1 MNYKKLLGIATAVT
15 TIGAYSFNFV
25 NFNSKDSWI
34 REGIDRIKAVALGY
48 KAQLEKLQGE
58 YNTLLGD
65 LNSTQDALAQA
76 RLKLEAIYQKIT
88 GQEWTGGDILE
99 FDFDTLLK
107 DGDQFENNVDGD
119 AIADILGLPH
129 GSSTEDIIAA
139 IQDLIATVQS
149 LEQRIT
155 VLEGQVASLEAEIAE
170 YQTEQDSLVEEIDS
184 LKNKLD
190 AATEQANEIINGA
203 SQEEQGQM
211 DYINDTLEEL
221 GAEPVEEPKE
231 EVTMTE
237 EQQAL
242 WNTYIDAVNASNLN
256 ESWKE
261 QLSNSTLYPVI
272 ERNGDFTVFKMIDST
287 TGELVKQYD
296 SVNSGYHEVYN
307 AYQAYLASM
316 NS

>member
-1 MNYKKLLGIATAVT
+1 MKTYTKLIAIASSVA
-15 TIGAYSFNFV
+15 TIGAYTFNFAS
-25 NFNSKDSWI
+25 FNSKDSFI
-34 REGIDRIKAVALGY
+34 KDGIDRIKQVALGY
-48 KAQLEKLQGE
+48 KGQLNELE
-58 YNTLLGD
+58 NRYNTLLGD

-99 FDFDTLLK
+99 FNFDEILK
-107 DGDQFENNVDGD
+107 SDNFYDNNVDGD

-129 GSSTEDIIAA
+129 GSSTEEIIAA

-170 YQTEQDSLVEEIDS
+170 YQTEQDSLVEEING
-184 LKNKLD
+184 LKAKLD
-190 AATEQANEIINGA
+190 AATEQANAIINGA
-203 SQEEQGQM
+203 SNEEQGQM

-242 WNTYIDAVNASNLN
+242 WNTYIDAINNSPLSD
-256 ESWKE
+256 EWKT
-261 QLSNSTLYPVI
+261 QLSDGTLYAIV
-272 ERNGDFTVFKMIDST
+272 EYQGDAQVFRMYNSS
-287 TGELVKQYD
+287 TGEMVKQYD
-296 SVNSGYHEVYN
+296 SVNSGMKAVAN
-307 AYQAYLASM
+307 AYQAYLS
-316 NS
+316 SF

>member
-15 TIGAYSFNFV
+15 TLGAYSFNLV
-25 NFNSKDSWI
+25 SFNSKDSWI
-34 REGIDRIKAVALGY
+34 KEGIDRIKAVALGY
-48 KAQLEKLQGE
+48 KAQLEKLQSE
-58 YNTLLGD
+58 FNTLLAD

-107 DGDQFENNVDGD
+107 DGEQFDNNVDGN

-129 GSSTEDIIAA
+129 GSSTEEIIAA

-155 VLEGQVASLEAEIAE
+155 VLEGQVASLQSEIAE
-170 YQTEQDSLVEEIDS
+170 YQTEQDSLVKGING
-184 LKNKLD
+184 LKDKLD

-203 SQEEQGQM
+203 SEEEQGQM

-221 GAEPVEEPKE
+221 GEESIIPTVER
-231 EVTMTE
+231 TE
-237 EQQAL
+237 GQETL
-242 WNTYIDAVNASNLN
+242 WNAYIDAVNNT
-256 ESWKE
+256 SWSDDLKAG
-261 QLSNSTLYPVI
+261 LTDGSYVPVI
-272 ERNGDFTVFKMIDST
+272 ERNDAGSQVFRVYSGDEI
-287 TGELVKQYD
+287 VKQYD
-296 SVNSGYHEVYN
+296 TVNQTCKNVAD
-307 AYQAYLASM
+307 AYQAYLASF
-316 NS
+316 

>member
-1 MNYKKLLGIATAVT
+1 MKTYTKLIGIATAVT
-15 TIGAYSFNFV
+15 TIAGYTFTFSNYA
-25 NFNSKDSWI
+25 SKDSWI

-76 RLKLEAIYQKIT
+76 RLKLEAIYQKLT
-88 GQEWTGGDILE
+88 GNEWNGGDILE

-107 DGDQFENNVDGD
+107 DGEQFDNNVDGD

-129 GSSTEDIIAA
+129 GSSTEEIIAA

-155 VLEGQVASLEAEIAE
+155 VLEGQVASLEAEISE
-170 YQTEQDSLVEEIDS
+170 YETEQDSLVEEING
-184 LKNKLD
+184 LKDKLD

-211 DYINDTLEEL
+211 DYINNTLEEL
-221 GAEPVEEPKE
+221 GAEPVEEVIERTP
-231 EVTMTE
+231 
-237 EQQAL
+237 EQEAV
-242 WNTYIDAVNASNLN
+242 WNAYIDAVNNSSLN
-256 ESWKE
+256 ADWKA
-261 QLSNSTLYPVI
+261 QLSDGTLYPVI
-272 ERNGDFTVFKMIDST
+272 ERQGDSIVFKMIDST

-296 SVNSGYHEVYN
+296 TVNSGHQAVYD
-307 AYQAYLASM
+307 AYTAYLASM
-316 NS
+316 N

>member
-1 MNYKKLLGIATAVT
+1 MKTYTKLIAIASAVT
-15 TIGAYSFNFV
+15 TIGAYTFSFV
-25 NFNSKDSWI
+25 DFNSKDSWI
-34 REGIDRIKAVALGY
+34 KEGIDRIKAVALGY

-88 GQEWTGGDILE
+88 GQEWNGGDILE

-129 GSSTEDIIAA
+129 GSSTEEIIAA

-155 VLEGQVASLEAEIAE
+155 VLEGQVTNLEAEIAE
-170 YQTEQDSLVEEIDS
+170 YESEQDSLVEEING
-184 LKNKLD
+184 LKAKLD
-190 AATEQANEIINGA
+190 AATEQANAIINGA
-203 SQEEQGQM
+203 SEEEQGQM

-221 GAEPVEEPKE
+221 GAETVSEPMSE
-231 EVTMTE
+231 EVEAAWNNYVTVAQAKGWNDEYTNGFVNGTMYPE
-237 EQQAL
+237 VVNEYGNYAF
-242 WNTYIDAVNASNLN
+242 YIKSAAD
-256 ESWKE
+256 
-261 QLSNSTLYPVI
+261 NSVI
-272 ERNGDFTVFKMIDST
+272 K
-287 TGELVKQYD
+287 KYD
-296 SVNSGYHEVYN
+296 SANNDQKAIAE
-307 AYQAYLASM
+307 AYQAYLATL
-316 NS
+316 

>member
-1 MNYKKLLGIATAVT
+1 MKTYTKLIGIATAVA
-15 TIGAYSFNFV
+15 TITGYTFTFSNYA
-25 NFNSKDSWI
+25 SKDSWI

-88 GQEWTGGDILE
+88 GQEWTGSDILE

-107 DGDQFENNVDGD
+107 DGEQFDNNVNGD

-129 GSSTEDIIAA
+129 GSSTEEIIAA

-155 VLEGQVASLEAEIAE
+155 VLETQVANLEAEIAE
-170 YQTEQDSLVEEIDS
+170 YETEQDSLVEEING
-184 LKNKLD
+184 LKAKLD

-203 SQEEQGQM
+203 SEEEQGQM

-221 GAEPVEEPKE
+221 GE
-231 EVTMTE
+231 EVIVPTVERTE
-237 EQQAL
+237 EQEVA
-242 WNTYIDAVNASNLN
+242 WNAYIEAINSSNLN
-256 ESWKE
+256 ADWKL
-261 QLSNSTLYPVI
+261 QLSEGTIYPVI
-272 ERNGDFTVFKMIDST
+272 ERQDDFTVFKMIDST
-287 TGELVKQYD
+287 TGEVVKQYD
-296 SVNSGYHEVYN
+296 SVNSGHQAIYN
-307 AYQAYLASM
+307 AYQAYLATL
-316 NS
+316 

>member
-15 TIGAYSFNFV
+15 TLGAYSFNLV
-25 NFNSKDSWI
+25 SFNSKDSWI
-34 REGIDRIKAVALGY
+34 KEGIDRIKAVALGY
-48 KAQLEKLQGE
+48 KAQLEKLQSE
-58 YNTLLGD
+58 FNTLLAD

-107 DGDQFENNVDGD
+107 DGEQFDNNVDGN

-129 GSSTEDIIAA
+129 GSSTEEIIAA

-155 VLEGQVASLEAEIAE
+155 VLEGQVASLQSEIAE
-170 YQTEQDSLVEEIDS
+170 YQTEQDSLVKGING
-184 LKNKLD
+184 LKDKLD

-203 SQEEQGQM
+203 SEEEQGQM

-221 GAEPVEEPKE
+221 GAETVSEPMTKEQEAVWNAYVE
-231 EVTMTE
+231 
-237 EQQAL
+237 A
-242 WNTYIDAVNASNLN
+242 INASELN
-256 ESWKE
+256 SDWKA
-261 QLSNSTLYPVI
+261 QLSDGTLYPVI
-272 ERNGDFTVFKMIDST
+272 ERDGSFKVFKMMDSA

-296 SVNSGYHEVYN
+296 TVNSGHQAIYD
-307 AYQAYLASM
+307 AYTTYLASM